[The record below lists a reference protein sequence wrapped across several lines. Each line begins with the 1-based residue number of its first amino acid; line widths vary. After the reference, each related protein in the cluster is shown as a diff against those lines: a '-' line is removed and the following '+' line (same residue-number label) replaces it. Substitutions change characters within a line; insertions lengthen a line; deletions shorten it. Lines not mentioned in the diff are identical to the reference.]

1 MEVIL
6 TLLSAGAEVDHADND
21 CWTAL
26 DVAAQW
32 GHVETI
38 HALLAAG
45 AEVNHVNNA
54 GETALYKAAEQ
65 GHVDAVRALLQAGAD
80 INRATNKSRT
90 PLAAARGGGHEEAA
104 RVLLEAGAE
113 EVDQEDVEEANKTP
127 FPRIKEMREAKKNDA
142 TEGQQPAK
150 VGFVGPTPDFNF
162 DRLRSVY

>member
-1 MEVIL
+1 ME
-6 TLLSAGAEVDHADND
+6 
-21 CWTAL
+21 AL
-26 DVAAQW
+26 R
-32 GHVETI
+32 
-38 HALLAAG
+38 ALLAAG

-90 PLAAARGGGHEEAA
+90 PLAATRGGGHEEAA

-150 VGFVGPTPDFNF
+150 VGFVGPHARF
-162 DRLRSVY
+162 